1 MTNKKITHFLKPLCF
16 LIILTFILFQFNK
29 ILSFKYDDGICQ
41 MEQFYKQEE
50 NTIDVLVLGS
60 SHAFVNIN
68 PQILYEQGEIK
79 AYNLC
84 ASMQPTWHTYYYLKE
99 ALKYQHPKLIVMDVY
114 RLVEKVDSS
123 KETALVKSTYG
134 MKLSSNKWDSIRA
147 GLSLERQTEAYV
159 YLFEFPAYH
168 GRYEDLTREDF
179 VFDKEKMENYR
190 GFYPVSKVAPMKRPE
205 LESITECTPI
215 QQKTWDYFQKILELA
230 KAEDIPVLLINVPY
244 IQSEADKKIFNTL
257 EEKLQNYDA
266 SYQITYVDFNKK
278 YDELGIDF
286 NTDYADYDHLNES
299 GVNKLN
305 HYLAEFINEQYDL
318 SSSESTIAPESH

>member
-1 MTNKKITHFLKPLCF
+1 MTNKIITYILKPLGF
-16 LIILTFILFQFNK
+16 LAILTFVLIQLNRV
-29 ILSFKYDDGICQ
+29 LSFKYDDGICQ

-50 NTIDVLVLGS
+50 NSIDVLVLGS

-68 PQILYEQGEIK
+68 PQILYEQGGIQ

-99 ALKYQHPKLIVMDVY
+99 ALEYQHPKLIVMDVF
-114 RLVEKVDSS
+114 RLVENADYS
-123 KETALVKSTYG
+123 KETALIKSTYG
-134 MKLSSNKWDSIRA
+134 MKLSSNKWESIRA
-147 GLSLERQTEAYV
+147 GLSRERQSEAYI

-179 VFDKEKMENYR
+179 VFDKEKMENYK

-205 LESITECTPI
+205 LENITECTPI
-215 QQKTWDYFQKILELA
+215 SQKTWDYFQQILELA
-230 KAEDIPVLLINVPY
+230 KTEEIPVLLVNVPY

-257 EEKLQNYDA
+257 EEHLQNYDA
-266 SYQITYVDFNKK
+266 SYQITYTDFNQK

-286 NTDYADYDHLNES
+286 DTDYADYDHLNES
-299 GVNKLN
+299 GVDKLN
-305 HYLAEFINEQYDL
+305 YYLAEFIKEHYGFG
-318 SSSESTIAPESH
+318 S